1 MNEQY
6 ENPYRNGNQIK
17 GLLSH
22 LVALDKTVSELGKSV
37 EIAGSKSAVEHISE
51 SIKRL
56 VGSIIGTPPVVEGA
70 AVESVLSRDEIRGFA
85 AELLSRDYP
94 EIRAL
99 GDSIPV
105 PNGVSL
111 GALQSAVSRYLLSI
125 VEATPAK
132 TNAPQTIIRT
142 PETAFVAPKKVE
154 TTNEVLRAFF
164 EKFDELRPQDR
175 TLNGRVVSGVD
186 IFGAM
191 SKSHL
196 ALLTQIIADNYGDIT
211 PYFISDEGNLVV
223 GQASPEV
230 LATSANSNFESTKV
244 STQGWYWVNGADQGF
259 TPKTMDKVPNGA
271 RIVAT
276 RRLLTDLEYPR
287 VNHDGRFENQYF
299 SWVINNDSQSP
310 LQILMSWDKRYSCM
324 VETALTPDY
333 AFPSTQRGARYM
345 IEIPLK

>member
-17 GLLSH
+17 GLLSR

-125 VEATPAK
+125 VEATP
-132 TNAPQTIIRT
+132 
-142 PETAFVAPKKVE
+142 VAPKKVE
-154 TTNEVLRAFF
+154 TTNEELRAFF

-196 ALLTQIIADNYGDIT
+196 ALLTQIFADNYGDIT

-244 STQGWYWVNGADQGF
+244 STQGWYWVNGDDQGF

-310 LQILMSWDKRYSCM
+310 LQILMSWDKRYGDL